1 MARVSIHIP
10 HLDAAENAFIERKL
24 EYVKSKVYEQPYP
37 DLLGRQMVPVSHE
50 VPAGAE
56 TIKYDIFDKVGL
68 AQRIRS
74 YSDNLPRANVKVRE
88 ERSPVH
94 GYGIAYG
101 YSNRELRASILAN
114 VNLDAREASAARFG
128 FELAVDVVAALGN
141 SEGLLGLL
149 TLPNA
154 NIYTVPAD
162 GTGTSPLLLTKT
174 PDQIIRDLN
183 GVSNKSVGLTNGI
196 EMPDTLALPI
206 DQYNYIAST
215 PRSANS
221 DTTILKFFL
230 GANPFVKTV
239 IPWYRC
245 KGAGS
250 GGTDRMIAYKRSPE
264 KMTLEIPME
273 FTQQPPQLRN
283 LAVDVPCEGEVGGV
297 ICPYPMSVTYGDGI

>member
-1 MARVSIHIP
+1 MAPRTMQLP

-24 EYVKSKVYEQPYP
+24 EYVMARVVETPYP
-37 DLLGRQMVPVSHE
+37 EFLGRQLVPVSHE

-56 TIKYDIFDKVGL
+56 TIKYDVYDKVAL

-74 YSDNLPRANVKVRE
+74 YSDNLPRADVKVRE

-101 YSNRELRASILAN
+101 YSNREMRAALMAQS
-114 VNLDAREASAARFG
+114 NLEQRKADSARFG
-128 FELAVDVVAALGN
+128 FELALDVIAASGN
-141 SEGLLGLL
+141 TEGLLGILS
-149 TLPNA
+149 LPNA
-154 NIYTVPAD
+154 NVYTVAAD
-162 GTGTSPLLLTKT
+162 GTGASALWTAKT
-174 PDQIIRDLN
+174 ADQIIRDLN
-183 GVSNKSVGLTNGI
+183 GVANKSVGLTNGI
-196 EMPDTLALPI
+196 EMPDTLLLPV

-215 PRSANS
+215 PRATIS

-239 IPWYRC
+239 IPWFRC

-250 GGTDRMIAYKRSPE
+250 GGVDRMVAYKRSPS
-264 KMTLEIPME
+264 KLTLEIPME
-273 FTQQPPQLRN
+273 FTQQPPQLLN
-283 LAVDVPCEGEVGGV
+283 LSVNIPCEGEIGGV

>member
-1 MARVSIHIP
+1 MARTSLHLP
-10 HLDAAENAFIERKL
+10 HFDAAENVFIERKL

-37 DLLGRQMVPVSHE
+37 EFLGRQLVPVSHE

-56 TIKYDIFDKVGL
+56 TIKYDIFDKVGM

-74 YSDNLPRANVKVRE
+74 YSDNLPRADVKVRE

-101 YSNRELRASILAN
+101 YSNRELRASLMAN
-114 VNLDAREASAARFG
+114 VNLDAKKANAARFG
-128 FELAVDVVAALGN
+128 FELAVDVIAAGGN

-154 NIYTVPAD
+154 NAYTVPAD
-162 GTGTSPLLLTKT
+162 GTGASALWTAKT

-196 EMPDTLALPI
+196 EMPDTLLLPI
-206 DQYNYIAST
+206 DQYNYVAST
-215 PRSANS
+215 PRASVS

-230 GANPFVKTV
+230 GASPFVKTV
-239 IPWYRC
+239 IPWFRC

-250 GGTDRMIAYKRSPE
+250 GGTDRMVAYKRSPD
-264 KMTLEIPME
+264 KLTFEIPME

-297 ICPYPMSVTYGDGI
+297 IAPYPMSVTYGDGI

>member
-1 MARVSIHIP
+1 MPRVSIHIP

-24 EYVKSKVYEQPYP
+24 EYVKAKVYEQPYP

-128 FELAVDVVAALGN
+128 FELAVDVVAAFGN

-162 GTGTSPLLLTKT
+162 GTGPSSHLLTKT

-250 GGTDRMIAYKRSPE
+250 GGTDRMLAYKRSPD